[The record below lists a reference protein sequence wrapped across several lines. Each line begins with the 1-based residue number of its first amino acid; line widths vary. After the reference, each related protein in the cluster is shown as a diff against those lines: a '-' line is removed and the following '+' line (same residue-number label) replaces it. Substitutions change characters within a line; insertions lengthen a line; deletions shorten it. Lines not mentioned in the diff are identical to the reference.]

1 MSYQVIIKMLR
12 NAPGCV
18 IQPSVAATGGGMGC
32 VRHAKRFFFGFL
44 LTSLLMMG
52 IFFGQIV
59 PVSAFDFF
67 GLFGSD
73 EPPNPSPS
81 TLPYRVEFV
90 VHGDDGVKDALQDS
104 SNFYKLRQ
112 DPPPDGEA
120 LAQRLTTDFTPM
132 LDALWGSGYYNARI
146 FASVGATQLELG
158 QTENE
163 RVARAADA
171 YRNRAVVPVTI
182 TVETG
187 PLFRLRNIAVVDA
200 STYGPF
206 PPEILP
212 PYVLKLQP
220 GDPAKAADL
229 RAANARLIDY
239 FRARSHPLVKAPL
252 PHPTVNH
259 ALLTMDVIFS
269 VDHGLK
275 AGFGEVSINGPN
287 GFDPSIVHSFIYLQP
302 GQPYTPKALADTRKS
317 VSSIP
322 AVGSVRIREGDKLD
336 PNGNLPIFVEVGDRA
351 RNLVGFTAGYS
362 TVDGPTGSVYYENRN
377 LFGGAESLRLEGD
390 VFYAPPIFGIIANS
404 FSGAQNFNNAGLGGR
419 VTLGFVKPALYG
431 SRVDF
436 LLDAITEKNRSGGGS
451 FGGYADQLAGGTAAL
466 RYRVDETLA
475 LQAGLKFEKGE
486 ATDALGRVNY
496 QLLGVPLSIRY
507 DGTDKLLDPSRGVRV
522 TAAVTPYPSLFG
534 STGFTKAS
542 VTGSAYYA
550 VDDNANYILAGR
562 AGFGS
567 IFGET
572 GGLANLPANYRFYE
586 GGLATIRGYRYQT
599 VGPVTPLGYTIGG
612 LSGFN
617 ATLEAR
623 IKVMDNIGVAP
634 FFDVGGAF
642 RGSLPFSG
650 GGDTRM
656 SAGVGLLYYT
666 PIGPIRVDVAR
677 PLDPRRGD
685 YPVVFYVSIGQPF

>member
-1 MSYQVIIKMLR
+1 
-12 NAPGCV
+12 
-18 IQPSVAATGGGMGC
+18 MGW

-44 LTSLLMMG
+44 LPSFLMMG
-52 IFFGQIV
+52 VFFGQIV
-59 PVSAFDFF
+59 AVSAFDFF

-81 TLPYRVEFV
+81 TLPYRVGFV

-120 LAQRLTTDFTPM
+120 LAQRLTADFAPM

-158 QTENE
+158 HTDNE
-163 RVARAADA
+163 RVARAAHA
-171 YRNRAVVPVTI
+171 YQNRAVVPVTI

-187 PLFRLRNIAVVDA
+187 TLFRLRDIAVVDA
-200 STYGPF
+200 STYEPF

-212 PYVLKLQP
+212 PYVLKIRP

-239 FRARSHPLVKAPL
+239 FRARSHPLVKVPL
-252 PHPTVNH
+252 PRPTINH

-269 VDHGLK
+269 VDPGPK

-287 GFDPSIVHSFIYLQP
+287 GFDPSIVRSFIYLQP
-302 GQPYTPKALADTRKS
+302 GQPYTPKALDDTRKS
-317 VSSIP
+317 VSAVP

-336 PNGNLPIFVEVGDRA
+336 PHGNLPIFVEVGDRA

-377 LFGGAESLRLEGD
+377 LFGAAESLRLEGD
-390 VFYAPPIFGIIANS
+390 VFCAPPIYGIIANS

-436 LLDAITEKNRSGGGS
+436 VLDAIAEENRSGGGS
-451 FGGYADQLAGGTAAL
+451 FGGYADQFAGGTAAL

-507 DGTDKLLDPSRGVRV
+507 DETDKLLDPSRGVRV
-522 TAAVTPYPSLFG
+522 TAAATPYPSLFG
-534 STGFTKAS
+534 SAGFTKAS

-550 VDDNANYILAGR
+550 VDDDANYILAGR

-567 IFGET
+567 IFGGT
-572 GGLANLPANYRFYE
+572 RGRANVPANYRFYE

-599 VGPVTPLGYTIGG
+599 VGPATPLGFTIGG

-642 RGSLPFSG
+642 VGSLPFSG

>member
-1 MSYQVIIKMLR
+1 MR
-12 NAPGCV
+12 CV
-18 IQPSVAATGGGMGC
+18 RRSIFGLVLTGILATGLIL
-32 VRHAKRFFFGFL
+32 A
-44 LTSLLMMG
+44 
-52 IFFGQIV
+52 
-59 PVSAFDFF
+59 PVGASAFDFF

-73 EPPNPSPS
+73 EPPDPSPS

-90 VHGDDGVKDALQDS
+90 VHGDDGIKDTLQDS

-120 LAQRLTTDFTPM
+120 LAQRLTADFAPM

-146 FASVGATQLELG
+146 FASVGATQLEFG
-158 QTENE
+158 QTESE

-171 YRNRAVVPVTI
+171 YRHRTGVPLAI

-200 STYGPF
+200 STHEPF

-229 RAANARLIDY
+229 RAAHARLIDY
-239 FRARSHPLVKAPL
+239 FRAQSHPLVKAPL
-252 PHPTVNH
+252 PRPTINH
-259 ALLTMDVIFS
+259 ALLTMDVIFA
-269 VDHGLK
+269 VDPGPK
-275 AGFGEVSINGPN
+275 AGFGELSINGTI
-287 GFDPSIVHSFIYLQP
+287 GFDPSIVRSFIYLKP

-322 AVGSVRIREGDKLD
+322 AFGSVRIREGDNLD
-336 PNGNLPIFVEVGDRA
+336 PNGNLPIFVDVGDRA

-377 LFGGAESLRLEGD
+377 LFGDAESLRLEGD
-390 VFYAPPIFGIIANS
+390 VFYAPPIFGIIANSHNS

-436 LLDAITEKNRSGGGS
+436 LLDAIAEENRSGGGR
-451 FGGYADQLAGGTAAL
+451 FGAYADQLAGGTAAL

-507 DGTDKLLDPSRGVRV
+507 DRPTKLLDPAP
-522 TAAVTPYPSLFG
+522 AAP
-534 STGFTKAS
+534 
-542 VTGSAYYA
+542 
-550 VDDNANYILAGR
+550 
-562 AGFGS
+562 
-567 IFGET
+567 
-572 GGLANLPANYRFYE
+572 
-586 GGLATIRGYRYQT
+586 
-599 VGPVTPLGYTIGG
+599 
-612 LSGFN
+612 
-617 ATLEAR
+617 
-623 IKVMDNIGVAP
+623 
-634 FFDVGGAF
+634 
-642 RGSLPFSG
+642 
-650 GGDTRM
+650 
-656 SAGVGLLYYT
+656 
-666 PIGPIRVDVAR
+666 
-677 PLDPRRGD
+677 
-685 YPVVFYVSIGQPF
+685 

>member
-1 MSYQVIIKMLR
+1 MRCVKRWYQSRSIFGLVLTCIL
-12 NAPGCV
+12 
-18 IQPSVAATGGGMGC
+18 ATGLIL
-32 VRHAKRFFFGFL
+32 A
-44 LTSLLMMG
+44 
-52 IFFGQIV
+52 
-59 PVSAFDFF
+59 PVGASAFDFF

-73 EPPNPSPS
+73 EPPNPTPS
-81 TLPYRVEFV
+81 TLPYRVEFM
-90 VHGDDGVKDALQDS
+90 VHGDDDVKDALQDS

-112 DPPPDGEA
+112 DPPSDGEA
-120 LAQRLTTDFTPM
+120 LAQRLTADFAPM
-132 LDALWGSGYYNARI
+132 LDALWGSGYYDARI
-146 FASVGATQLELG
+146 FVSVGAAQLELG
-158 QTENE
+158 QTEGE
-163 RVARAADA
+163 PVARAANA
-171 YRNRAVVPVTI
+171 YQNRAVVPVTI

-187 PLFRLRNIAVVDA
+187 PLFRLRNIAVIDA
-200 STYGPF
+200 STHEPF

-239 FRARSHPLVKAPL
+239 FRAQSHPLVKAPL
-252 PHPTVNH
+252 PRPTINH
-259 ALLTMDVIFS
+259 ALLTMDVTFS
-269 VDHGLK
+269 VDPGPK

-287 GFDPSIVHSFIYLQP
+287 GFDPSIVRSFIYLQP

-322 AVGSVRIREGDKLD
+322 AVGSIRIREGDTLD

-404 FSGAQNFNNAGLGGR
+404 FSGAQTFNNAGLGGR

-436 LLDAITEKNRSGGGS
+436 LLDAIAEKNRSGGGS

-475 LQAGLKFEKGE
+475 MQAGLKFEKGE

-507 DGTDKLLDPSRGVRV
+507 DETDKLLDPSRGVRV
-522 TAAVTPYPSLFG
+522 TAAATPYPSLFG
-534 STGFTKAS
+534 SAGFTKAS

-550 VDDNANYILAGR
+550 VDDDANYTLAGR

-572 GGLANLPANYRFYE
+572 GGLANVPANYRFYE

-599 VGPVTPLGYTIGG
+599 VGPATQLGFTIGG

-642 RGSLPFSG
+642 VGSLPFSG

>member
-1 MSYQVIIKMLR
+1 MR
-12 NAPGCV
+12 CV
-18 IQPSVAATGGGMGC
+18 RRSIFGLVLTGILATGLIL
-32 VRHAKRFFFGFL
+32 A
-44 LTSLLMMG
+44 
-52 IFFGQIV
+52 
-59 PVSAFDFF
+59 PVGASAFDFF

-73 EPPNPSPS
+73 EPPNPTPS
-81 TLPYRVEFV
+81 TLPYRVEFM

-120 LAQRLTTDFTPM
+120 LAQRLTADLAPM

-146 FASVGATQLELG
+146 FASVGATQLEFG
-158 QTENE
+158 QEGE
-163 RVARAADA
+163 RAARAANA

-200 STYGPF
+200 STYEPF
-206 PPEILP
+206 PPEVLP

-220 GDPAKAADL
+220 GDPAKAANL
-229 RAANARLIDY
+229 RAANERLIDY
-239 FRARSHPLVKAPL
+239 FRAQSHPLVKAPL
-252 PHPTVNH
+252 PRPTIYH
-259 ALLTMDVIFS
+259 ALLTMDVTFA
-269 VDHGLK
+269 VDPGPK

-287 GFDPSIVHSFIYLQP
+287 GFDPSIVRSFIYLQP
-302 GQPYTPKALADTRKS
+302 GQPYTPKALTDTRKS

-377 LFGGAESLRLEGD
+377 LFGGAESLRLEAD

-431 SRVDF
+431 SRVDL
-436 LLDAITEKNRSGGGS
+436 LLDAIAEKNRSGGGS
-451 FGGYADQLAGGTAAL
+451 FGGYANQFAGGTAAL

-507 DGTDKLLDPSRGVRV
+507 DETDRLLDPSRGVRV

-534 STGFTKAS
+534 SAGFTKAS
-542 VTGSAYYA
+542 VMGSAYYA
-550 VDDNANYILAGR
+550 VDDDANYILAGR

-572 GGLANLPANYRFYE
+572 GGLANVPANYRFYE

-599 VGPVTPLGYTIGG
+599 VGPATPLGFTIGG

-623 IKVMDNIGVAP
+623 IKVMDNIGLAP

-642 RGSLPFSG
+642 AGSLPFSG
-650 GGDTRM
+650 DGDTRM

>member
-1 MSYQVIIKMLR
+1 MR
-12 NAPGCV
+12 CV
-18 IQPSVAATGGGMGC
+18 KRWSKRRSITGFVLTGILATGL
-32 VRHAKRFFFGFL
+32 A
-44 LTSLLMMG
+44 
-52 IFFGQIV
+52 
-59 PVSAFDFF
+59 PVGASAFDFF

-81 TLPYRVEFV
+81 TLPYRVEFL

-120 LAQRLTTDFTPM
+120 LAQRLTADFAPM

-146 FASVGATQLELG
+146 FASVGATQLEFG
-158 QTENE
+158 QEGE
-163 RVARAADA
+163 RVARAANA

-200 STYGPF
+200 STYEPF
-206 PPEILP
+206 PPEVLP

-229 RAANARLIDY
+229 RAANERLIDY
-239 FRARSHPLVKAPL
+239 FRAQSHPLVKAPL
-252 PHPTVNH
+252 PRPTIYH
-259 ALLTMDVIFS
+259 AFLTMDVTFA
-269 VDHGLK
+269 VDPGPK

-287 GFDPSIVHSFIYLQP
+287 GFDPSIVRSFIYLQP

-322 AVGSVRIREGDKLD
+322 AVGSIRIREGDKLD
-336 PNGNLPIFVEVGDRA
+336 SNGNLPIFVEVGDRA

-436 LLDAITEKNRSGGGS
+436 LLDAIAEKNRSGGGN
-451 FGGYADQLAGGTAAL
+451 FGGYADQFAGGTAAL

-475 LQAGLKFEKGE
+475 LQAGLKFQKGE

-496 QLLGVPLSIRY
+496 QVLGVPLSIRY
-507 DGTDKLLDPSRGVRV
+507 DETDKLLDPSRGVRV
-522 TAAVTPYPSLFG
+522 TAAATPYPSLFG
-534 STGFTKAS
+534 SAGFTKAS

-550 VDDNANYILAGR
+550 VDDDANYIFAGR
-562 AGFGS
+562 ASFGS

-572 GGLANLPANYRFYE
+572 GGLANVPANYRFYE

-599 VGPVTPLGYTIGG
+599 VGPATPLGFTIGG

-642 RGSLPFSG
+642 VGSLPFSG

>member
-1 MSYQVIIKMLR
+1 MR
-12 NAPGCV
+12 CV
-18 IQPSVAATGGGMGC
+18 KRWSKRRSISGLVLTGILATGLAPAG
-32 VRHAKRFFFGFL
+32 A
-44 LTSLLMMG
+44 
-52 IFFGQIV
+52 
-59 PVSAFDFF
+59 SAFDFF

-73 EPPNPSPS
+73 EPPNPTPS

-120 LAQRLTTDFTPM
+120 LAQRLTADFAPM

-182 TVETG
+182 TVEAG

-200 STYGPF
+200 STYEPF
-206 PPEILP
+206 PPKILP

-239 FRARSHPLVKAPL
+239 FRAQSHPLVKAPL

-259 ALLTMDVIFS
+259 ALLTMDVTFP
-269 VDHGLK
+269 VDPGPK

-287 GFDPSIVHSFIYLQP
+287 GFDPSIVRSFIYLQP
-302 GQPYTPKALADTRKS
+302 GQPYTPKALADSRKS

-351 RNLVGFTAGYS
+351 RNLVG
-362 TVDGPTGSVYYENRN
+362 
-377 LFGGAESLRLEGD
+377 GAESLRLEGD
-390 VFYAPPIFGIIANS
+390 VFYAPPIFGIFANS
-404 FSGAQNFNNAGLGGR
+404 FSGAQNFNNTGLGGR
-419 VTLGFVKPALYG
+419 ITLGFVKPALYG
-431 SRVDF
+431 SRFDF
-436 LLDAITEKNRSGGGS
+436 LLDAVAEKNRSGGGS
-451 FGGYADQLAGGTAAL
+451 FGGYADQFAGGTAAM

-486 ATDALGRVNY
+486 ATDALRRVNY
-496 QLLGVPLSIRY
+496 QLPGVPLSIRY
-507 DGTDKLLDPSRGVRV
+507 DETDKLLDPSRGVRV
-522 TAAVTPYPSLFG
+522 TAAVTPYLSLFG
-534 STGFTKAS
+534 SAGFTKAS

-550 VDDNANYILAGR
+550 VDDDANYILAGR

-572 GGLANLPANYRFYE
+572 GGLANVPANYRFYE

-599 VGPVTPLGYTIGG
+599 VGPATALGYTIGG

-623 IKVMDNIGVAP
+623 IKVMDNLGVAP

-642 RGSLPFSG
+642 VGSLPFSG
-650 GGDTRM
+650 RGDTRM

-666 PIGPIRVDVAR
+666 PIGPIRADVAR

>member
-1 MSYQVIIKMLR
+1 MR
-12 NAPGCV
+12 CV
-18 IQPSVAATGGGMGC
+18 
-32 VRHAKRFFFGFL
+32 KRWSKRRSIFGL
-44 LTSLLMMG
+44 ALTG
-52 IFFGQIV
+52 IFAIGLILA
-59 PVSAFDFF
+59 PVGASAFDFF

-81 TLPYRVEFV
+81 TLPYRIEFV
-90 VHGDDGVKDALQDS
+90 VHGEGGVKDALQDS

-112 DPPPDGEA
+112 DPPPDCEA
-120 LAQRLTTDFTPM
+120 LAQRLTADFAPM

-163 RVARAADA
+163 RFARAANA

-200 STYGPF
+200 STYKPF

-212 PYVLKLQP
+212 PYVLKLKP

-229 RAANARLIDY
+229 RAANARLMDY
-239 FRARSHPLVKAPL
+239 FRAQSHPLVKAPL

-259 ALLTMDVIFS
+259 ALLTVDLIFS
-269 VDHGLK
+269 VDPGPK
-275 AGFGEVSINGPN
+275 AGFGEVSINGPD
-287 GFDPSIVHSFIYLQP
+287 GFDPSIVRSFIYLQP

-336 PNGNLPIFVEVGDRA
+336 RNGNLPIFVEVGDRA

-404 FSGAQNFNNAGLGGR
+404 LSGAQNFNNAGLSGR

-436 LLDAITEKNRSGGGS
+436 LLDAIAEKFRSGGGS

-475 LQAGLKFEKGE
+475 VQAGLKFEKGE

-522 TAAVTPYPSLFG
+522 TAAVAPYPSLFG
-534 STGFTKAS
+534 SAGFTKAS

-550 VDDNANYILAGR
+550 MDDDANDILAGR

-572 GGLANLPANYRFYE
+572 GGLANVPANYRLYE
-586 GGLATIRGYRYQT
+586 GGLATVRGYRYQT
-599 VGPVTPLGYTIGG
+599 VGPASPLGYTIGG

-642 RGSLPFSG
+642 IGSLPFSG

>member
-1 MSYQVIIKMLR
+1 
-12 NAPGCV
+12 
-18 IQPSVAATGGGMGC
+18 
-32 VRHAKRFFFGFL
+32 
-44 LTSLLMMG
+44 
-52 IFFGQIV
+52 
-59 PVSAFDFF
+59 
-67 GLFGSD
+67 
-73 EPPNPSPS
+73 
-81 TLPYRVEFV
+81 
-90 VHGDDGVKDALQDS
+90 
-104 SNFYKLRQ
+104 
-112 DPPPDGEA
+112 
-120 LAQRLTTDFTPM
+120 
-132 LDALWGSGYYNARI
+132 
-146 FASVGATQLELG
+146 
-158 QTENE
+158 
-163 RVARAADA
+163 
-171 YRNRAVVPVTI
+171 
-182 TVETG
+182 
-187 PLFRLRNIAVVDA
+187 
-200 STYGPF
+200 
-206 PPEILP
+206 
-212 PYVLKLQP
+212 VLKLQP

-239 FRARSHPLVKAPL
+239 FRAQSHPLVKAPL
-252 PHPTVNH
+252 PRPTINH
-259 ALLTMDVIFS
+259 ALLTMDVTFS
-269 VDHGLK
+269 VDPGPK

-287 GFDPSIVHSFIYLQP
+287 GFDPSIVRSFIYLQP

-322 AVGSVRIREGDKLD
+322 AVGSIRIREGDKLD
-336 PNGNLPIFVEVGDRA
+336 SNGNLPIFVEVGDRA

-436 LLDAITEKNRSGGGS
+436 LLDAIAEKNRSGGGN
-451 FGGYADQLAGGTAAL
+451 FGGYADQFAGGTAAL

-496 QLLGVPLSIRY
+496 QVLGVPLSIRY
-507 DGTDKLLDPSRGVRV
+507 DETDKLLDPSRGVRV
-522 TAAVTPYPSLFG
+522 TAAATPYPSLFG
-534 STGFTKAS
+534 SAGFTKAS

-550 VDDNANYILAGR
+550 VDDDANYILAGR
-562 AGFGS
+562 ASFGS

-572 GGLANLPANYRFYE
+572 GGLANVPANYRFYE

-599 VGPVTPLGYTIGG
+599 VGPATPLGFTIGG

-642 RGSLPFSG
+642 VGSLPFSG